1 KRRRR
6 YCKMF
11 HGVSSFWR
19 RQTAFLNVLQSG
31 AYANSPIFHQPC
43 DTTKTELRQKQKEK
57 VLSKETYEILRQGGE
72 PQKILRQEEEF
83 QKILHQISDYQR
95 QISDYESWLRGHTW
109 KMKWAGYVFNE
120 YRYSFSA
127 TEWFQR
133 QIVKRGLGPT
143 IGLAEMITGLTFLG
157 LGLVLRRKMA
167 VEALPAYTVLIWLS
181 SIVFLGGLA
190 FMDLSWPKSWFNF
203 SILSK
208 NVPPTSFLLL
218 ILSASAVLLA
228 AKIQSRVFIFIGL
241 LFTSYS
247 LWVLGIKYIPKQP
260 AWPIAVLCAGLLV
273 IVFVVTSE
281 LRRRPAEEIDP
292 IAKIP
297 GP

>member
-1 KRRRR
+1 
-6 YCKMF
+6 
-11 HGVSSFWR
+11 
-19 RQTAFLNVLQSG
+19 
-31 AYANSPIFHQPC
+31 
-43 DTTKTELRQKQKEK
+43 
-57 VLSKETYEILRQGGE
+57 
-72 PQKILRQEEEF
+72 
-83 QKILHQISDYQR
+83 
-95 QISDYESWLRGHTW
+95 
-109 KMKWAGYVFNE
+109 
-120 YRYSFSA
+120 
-127 TEWFQR
+127 
-133 QIVKRGLGPT
+133 
-143 IGLAEMITGLTFLG
+143 
-157 LGLVLRRKMA
+157 MA